1 VNDSKPSLKA
11 VSTPVSQAPV
21 VPAHKPAGKPGILSR
36 FSISGQLGRQLVIMV
51 ITSIAIYQAGRSIV
65 GSCQR
70 QVYLHQQANALK
82 DGRRQAEEINKELR
96 DGLSSYRSST
106 GIERLARE
114 RLNLAGPDEIVI
126 RIGK

>member
-1 VNDSKPSLKA
+1 MNDTKPSLRA
-11 VSTPVSQAPV
+11 VATPASQSSI
-21 VPAHKPAGKPGILSR
+21 KPSHTPLGKPGFLSR
-36 FSISGQLGRQLVIMV
+36 FAISGQLGRQLVILL
-51 ITSIAIYQAGRSIV
+51 ITSVAIYQAGRSIV

-70 QVYLHQQANALK
+70 QVYLHQQSNALK

>member
-1 VNDSKPSLKA
+1 VIDTKPTLKA
-11 VSTPVSQAPV
+11 VSTPAKKPPSKPS
-21 VPAHKPAGKPGILSR
+21 HKPVGEPGFLSR
-36 FSISGQLGRQLVIMV
+36 FNISGQLGRQLVIML
-51 ITSIAIYQAGRSIV
+51 ITSVAIYQAGRSIV

-70 QVYLHQQANALK
+70 QVYLHQQSNALK

>member
-1 VNDSKPSLKA
+1 VKTKPTLKA
-11 VSTPVSQAPV
+11 VSTPASQSPIK
-21 VPAHKPAGKPGILSR
+21 PSHKPAGKPGFMSR
-36 FSISGQLGRQLVIMV
+36 FAISGQLGRQLVIML
-51 ITSIAIYQAGRSIV
+51 ITSVALYQAGRSIV

-70 QVYLHQQANALK
+70 QVYLHQQSNALK